1 MINNGIPVS
10 ISLNPTLQRE
20 GIRAKKQYNKKRLF
34 QLSIIAVL
42 IAICISFIAK
52 LLVYV
57 IVEISLKL
65 TPFFH
70 SKLTPP
76 FHSKLTPL
84 FQCKLTPQN

>member
-1 MINNGIPVS
+1 MRSIFNFIGFVAIIVS
-10 ISLNPTLQRE
+10 ITLISCDKDSNNTKCNVSNPAEDLDW
-20 GIRAKKQYNKKRLF
+20 L
-34 QLSIIAVL
+34 
-42 IAICISFIAK
+42 
-52 LLVYV
+52 
-57 IVEISLKL
+57 EISLKL